1 MIDAAMKIVGNNIRV
16 LFPMA
21 AALVL
26 PFQILTALATISITD
41 DITTNIDED
50 PNSLNSIK
58 ISSAQLGG
66 LGAATVLTLIST
78 VVVTGA
84 LTWFIAEYY
93 VGRTPKAGPAI
104 RYAIR
109 RTPATIGSYI
119 VTGVGSIL
127 VAIPSVVLIV
137 IGVVASAWPLVVLG
151 AIIAFVAI
159 FWFFIRVSA
168 AVPAL
173 IVEKLGP
180 ISSVKRSFG
189 LVKGYWWKV
198 FGTLMVTQ
206 ILIGI
211 VSGVL
216 SSVISGILDKL
227 GGDNEGFRFLWLAI
241 AGTVSA
247 GLTTPVTA
255 AMSVL
260 IYLDLRIRKEGFD
273 LEVLANSL
281 DAPPLGS

>member
-1 MIDAAMKIVGNNIRV
+1 MKIVGNNIRV

-41 DITTNIDED
+41 DITTSVNED
-50 PNSLNSIK
+50 PNSLRTFK
-58 ISSAQLGG
+58 IGAAQIGG
-66 LGAATVLTLIST
+66 LGAAAVLSLIST

-93 VGRTPKAGPAI
+93 VGRTPKAGAAI
-104 RYAIR
+104 RYAVR
-109 RTPATIGSYI
+109 RTPATLGSYV
-119 VTGVGSIL
+119 VTAFGAVVVSL
-127 VAIPSVVLIV
+127 PAIVLIV
-137 IGVVASAWPLVVLG
+137 IGAVTKAWPLVVLG
-151 AIIAFVAI
+151 FIGFAVAMV
-159 FWFFIRVSA
+159 WFFIRVSA

-180 ISSVKRSFG
+180 ISSVKRSYA
-189 LVKGYWWKV
+189 LVKGFWWKV
-198 FGTLMVTQ
+198 FGTLVVTN
-206 ILIGI
+206 ILISI

-255 AMSVL
+255 AISVL
-260 IYLDLRIRKEGFD
+260 LYLDLRIRKEGFD

-281 DAPPLGS
+281 DAPAVGS